1 VSAWITVSVI
11 ALLPV
16 LLRTRKIVF
25 TPLRVSDKD
34 PWRLAGPYWRYKILT
49 FTGYASDVG
58 QRSDSY
64 TTGTIGSSLGA
75 NGQVSSVR
83 GSISTGVVVVDRFFL
98 ADDQGQAQS
107 FQLSGFNAGIGE
119 GHLVSVAWVKHGHAK
134 KARYFMVHNHTTGQ
148 SFFSDSD
155 IRKGITF
162 PFPPLYVAAL
172 ILMILPLAVL
182 VPFGLVD
189 IWQVRRFKRKGVRP
203 LIEALAANAPGPPM
217 AAPGVAGTVAS
228 QIKEIVALRDSGA
241 LTEPEFEAAKAKLL
255 GA

>member
-1 VSAWITVSVI
+1 VSAWITASVI

-16 LLRTRKIVF
+16 LLRTRKILF

-64 TTGTIGSSLGA
+64 TTGSIGSSLGA
-75 NGQVSSVR
+75 NAQVSSVR
-83 GSISTGVVVVDRFFL
+83 GSISTSVVVVDRFFL

-119 GHLVSVAWVKHGHAK
+119 GNLVSVAWVKHGHAK

-162 PFPPLYVAAL
+162 PFPPLYMAVL

-189 IWQVRRFKRKGVRP
+189 MWQVSRFKRKGVRP
-203 LIEALAANAPGPPM
+203 LIEALAANAPGRPV
-217 AAPGVAGTVAS
+217 AAPNVAGTVTA

-255 GA
+255 SA

>member
-1 VSAWITVSVI
+1 VNAWITVSVL

-49 FTGYASDVG
+49 FTGYASDVA

-64 TTGTIGSSLGA
+64 TTGSIGSSLGA
-75 NGQVSSVR
+75 NGQGSSVR
-83 GSISTGVVVVDRFFL
+83 GSISTSVVVVDRFFL

-119 GHLVSVAWVKHGHAK
+119 GHLVSVAWVKHGRAK

-162 PFPPLYVAAL
+162 PFPPLYVAVL
-172 ILMILPLAVL
+172 ILMVLPLAVL
-182 VPFGLVD
+182 VPFGIVD
-189 IWQVRRFKRKGVRP
+189 IWQVRCFKRKGVRP
-203 LIEALAANAPGPPM
+203 LIEALAANAPGPPRTAPAPADSV
-217 AAPGVAGTVAS
+217 AA
-228 QIKEIVALRDSGA
+228 QIDRIVVLHESGKLSEA
-241 LTEPEFEAAKAKLL
+241 EFEAAKAKLL
-255 GA
+255 SP